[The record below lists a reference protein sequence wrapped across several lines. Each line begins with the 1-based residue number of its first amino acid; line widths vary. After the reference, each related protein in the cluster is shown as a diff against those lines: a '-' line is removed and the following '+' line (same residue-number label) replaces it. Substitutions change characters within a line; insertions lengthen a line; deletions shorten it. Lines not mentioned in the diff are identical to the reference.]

1 MIKYICSNVVM
12 ALIFS
17 IALFVLCSRV
27 FQHAQLITKREKEKV
42 SMLNYEAGNKVN
54 LCLALLTFI

>member
-1 MIKYICSNVVM
+1 M